1 MSLSAFTARTRTTT
15 WDSVCTSPA
24 AWPRRMPAPSP
35 SRVRTDMAPPSG
47 WRYRPAGDEGG
58 MMDTPPRDGRH
69 GDEIDPDGV
78 LAQVMRYLDVLD
90 ADDGDRA
97 TEEDIII
104 IQNLLEAVRAARRK
118 GYSEELLVQ
127 VLRNLIHTPP
137 SA

>member
-1 MSLSAFTARTRTTT
+1 
-15 WDSVCTSPA
+15 
-24 AWPRRMPAPSP
+24 
-35 SRVRTDMAPPSG
+35 
-47 WRYRPAGDEGG
+47 
-58 MMDTPPRDGRH
+58 MDTPPRDGRH